1 MQTSNQPD
9 YLPPEYEY
17 KQNDT
22 VGEVKDAHAQHFIYV
37 IFILVVFAGLMLWI
51 MQTSVNAYFQQTY
64 HKQSPTAFLEQ
75 YPAWA
80 AGAYIGETL
89 YTQHA
94 HIKAAINTKNTQFI
108 QKFNDDYAYTIQYQA
123 DLAAKAQLE
132 KIRLAAEAEQRV
144 QHAIKSQFSLTKT
157 DQVFF
162 AGDSLMQGVAPYVQK
177 ALLENYEIK
186 TVNLS
191 RQSTGLSYPS
201 FFNWPETIKATLAD
215 NPAIKVLVVFLGP
228 NDPWDMAN
236 PQGGQYLKFK
246 SQEWEALYR
255 SRIADI
261 IQTAQQ
267 HQVSVMW
274 ISPPNMRKDTLNQQM
289 IYLNYVIEDEV
300 KKHKSLLID
309 SRPLLGGKNDVYGDY
324 IEKQGQQIKVRSA
337 DGIHFSAEGQKEIA
351 RHITENLH
359 VVH

>member
-17 KQNDT
+17 HQNDT
-22 VGEVKDAHAQHFIYV
+22 LNEIKDAHIHNFIYV
-37 IFILVVFAGLMLWI
+37 MFILVVFAGLMLWI

-64 HKQSPTAFLEQ
+64 HKQSPLVVLDQ

-80 AGAYIGETL
+80 AGAHIGETL
-89 YTQHA
+89 YVQHA
-94 HIKAAINTKNTQFI
+94 GIKEAINTQNMHLI
-108 QKFNDDYAYTIQYQA
+108 QMFNDDYAYTAHYQA
-123 DLAAKAQLE
+123 YLAQKAQQE
-132 KIRLAAEAEQRV
+132 KQRLAAEAEQRV
-144 QHAIKSQFSLTKT
+144 QQAIKSQFSLTKA

-191 RQSTGLSYPS
+191 RQSTGLSYPR
-201 FFNWPETIKATLAD
+201 FFNWPETIKNTLAD

-236 PQGGQYLKFK
+236 PEGGQYLKFK
-246 SQEWEALYR
+246 SPEWENLYR
-255 SRIADI
+255 SRIAEI

-267 HQVSVMW
+267 HGVSVMW

-300 KKHKSLLID
+300 KKHKSLWID
-309 SRPLLGGKNDVYGDY
+309 SRPLLGGRNNVYADY
-324 IEKQGQQIKVRSA
+324 IQKQGQQIKVRSA

-359 VVH
+359 IVH